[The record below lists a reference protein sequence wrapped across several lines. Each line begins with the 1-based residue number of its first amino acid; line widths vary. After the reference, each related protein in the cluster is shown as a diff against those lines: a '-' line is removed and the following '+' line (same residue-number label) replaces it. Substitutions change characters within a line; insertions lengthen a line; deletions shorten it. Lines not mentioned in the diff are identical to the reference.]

1 MTYVRSYIQKI
12 CFLHSTTLD
21 EVKGKLRFKQTI
33 IKVEGSMDNNDDEY
47 DIAGRELLER
57 LGLDPDN
64 SVAGEYDN
72 YNVIY
77 KHKSGGCVYVGD
89 QRAAK

>member
-1 MTYVRSYIQKI
+1 
-12 CFLHSTTLD
+12 
-21 EVKGKLRFKQTI
+21 
-33 IKVEGSMDNNDDEY
+33 MDNNDDEY

-72 YNVIY
+72 YNVIF